1 MTLNLKAAWLMT
13 RHASE
18 VMPAGGAIVNITS
31 VAARRAG
38 TIYGLGKAA
47 LESMTTGASYLL
59 AERGIRINAVELGA
73 LWTAGVAENLPPA
86 APSPAGRWWRSRPRA
101 IAGTPRLPVLFL
113 ASDQARWI
121 SGQVL
126 AVDGG
131 GAPRAPYPGSRDRSQ
146 VVTGRVALITGC
158 GKPDGGGQAI
168 ARALAADGAAV
179 VVTDRKPSGVLN
191 RRQEIVGSEQ
201 PDSWSGL
208 ETLVAEIVTVGGT
221 AMSVLGDI
229 GNENDVQAM
238 VNAALARYD
247 RLDILVNNAAAPQG
261 LDRDVIDEIPVNVF
275 DDVIR
280 INLRGTWLM
289 CRAAVPA
296 MRRRRWGRII
306 NISSMAGVIAAP
318 RSTPYSASKAGI
330 IGLTR
335 ALSMDVAAYGV
346 TVNAICPGALD
357 TSRSVL
363 SLDPDLDV
371 RAEME
376 QRGRRLPVGRVGRP
390 ERRAAAVRYLS
401 PVTAPSS

>member
-1 MTLNLKAAWLMT
+1 MK
-13 RHASE
+13 
-18 VMPAGGAIVNITS
+18 
-31 VAARRAG
+31 
-38 TIYGLGKAA
+38 
-47 LESMTTGASYLL
+47 
-59 AERGIRINAVELGA
+59 
-73 LWTAGVAENLPPA
+73 
-86 APSPAGRWWRSRPRA
+86 
-101 IAGTPRLPVLFL
+101 
-113 ASDQARWI
+113 
-121 SGQVL
+121 
-126 AVDGG
+126 
-131 GAPRAPYPGSRDRSQ
+131 
-146 VVTGRVALITGC
+146 GRVALITGC

-168 ARALAADGAAV
+168 ARALAADGATV
-179 VVTDRKPSGVLN
+179 VVGDRVPTGVLN

-201 PDSWSGL
+201 PASWSGL
-208 ETLVAEIVTVGGT
+208 ETLVAEIEAVGGA

-229 GNENDVQAM
+229 GDQNDAQAM
-238 VNAALARYD
+238 VDAALARYD

-261 LDRDVIDEIPVNVF
+261 LDRDVIDEIPVHVF

-289 CRAAVPA
+289 CRAAIPA

-306 NISSMAGVIAAP
+306 NISSMAGMIAAP

-363 SLDPDLDV
+363 SLDPDIDV

-390 ERRAAAVRYLS
+390 DDVAAAVRYLAGDGAEF
-401 PVTAPSS
+401 VTGQMLVLDGGGPAPFPLPRPDEEAV

>member
-1 MTLNLKAAWLMT
+1 
-13 RHASE
+13 
-18 VMPAGGAIVNITS
+18 VN
-31 VAARRAG
+31 
-38 TIYGLGKAA
+38 
-47 LESMTTGASYLL
+47 
-59 AERGIRINAVELGA
+59 
-73 LWTAGVAENLPPA
+73 
-86 APSPAGRWWRSRPRA
+86 
-101 IAGTPRLPVLFL
+101 
-113 ASDQARWI
+113 
-121 SGQVL
+121 
-126 AVDGG
+126 
-131 GAPRAPYPGSRDRSQ
+131 
-146 VVTGRVALITGC
+146 GRVALVTGC

-168 ARALAADGAAV
+168 ARALAADGAAL
-179 VVTDRKPSGVLN
+179 VVTDRMPTGVLN

-201 PDSWSGL
+201 PASWSGL
-208 ETLVAEIVTVGGT
+208 ETLVAEIEAAGGT

-229 GNENDVQAM
+229 GDENDVQSM
-238 VNAALARYD
+238 VDAALERYD
-247 RLDILVNNAAAPQG
+247 RLDIVVNNAAAPQG
-261 LDRDVIDEIPVNVF
+261 LDRDVIDAIPIDVF

-306 NISSMAGVIAAP
+306 NVSSMAGVIAAP

-390 ERRAAAVRYLS
+390 DDVAAAVCYLAS
-401 PVTAPSS
+401 DGAEFVTGQMLVLDGGGPAPFPLPRPDEEAV

>member
-1 MTLNLKAAWLMT
+1 MN
-13 RHASE
+13 
-18 VMPAGGAIVNITS
+18 
-31 VAARRAG
+31 
-38 TIYGLGKAA
+38 
-47 LESMTTGASYLL
+47 
-59 AERGIRINAVELGA
+59 
-73 LWTAGVAENLPPA
+73 
-86 APSPAGRWWRSRPRA
+86 
-101 IAGTPRLPVLFL
+101 
-113 ASDQARWI
+113 
-121 SGQVL
+121 
-126 AVDGG
+126 
-131 GAPRAPYPGSRDRSQ
+131 
-146 VVTGRVALITGC
+146 GRVALVTGC

-179 VVTDRKPSGVLN
+179 VVSDRVPTGVLN
-191 RRQEIVGSEQ
+191 RRQEILGSDQ
-201 PDSWSGL
+201 PASWSGL
-208 ETLVAEIVTVGGT
+208 DGLVAEIEAAGGT
-221 AMSVLGDI
+221 AMSVLGNI
-229 GNENDVQAM
+229 GDEDDARAM
-238 VNAALARYD
+238 VDAALDRYD

-261 LDRDVIDEIPVNVF
+261 LDRDVIDEIPIEVF

-371 RAEME
+371 RTEME

-390 ERRAAAVRYLS
+390 DDVAAAVRYLAS
-401 PVTAPSS
+401 DGAEFVTGQMIVLDGGGPAPFPLPRPEEEQA